1 MENRSRFARESNQQG
16 HYAQFIKGRLT
27 FSLARCEN
35 CGSLE
40 IIRNDSYTTHSQMLK
55 DKEKLTI
62 LEVKRSR
69 FLCHAC
75 GATIF
80 AKIDLVD
87 DHYQLTNELKHAILM
102 ELFENQSFKLIN
114 KKTLFQ
120 TG

>member
-1 MENRSRFARESNQQG
+1 
-16 HYAQFIKGRLT
+16 
-27 FSLARCEN
+27 
-35 CGSLE
+35 
-40 IIRNDSYTTHSQMLK
+40 MLK

-114 KKTLFQ
+114 KKNFVSDGMIARILRESTKDYQPNPTYLPAIFWMNSNL
-120 TG
+120 